1 MVNRATKKELAR
13 LSGPTCSNRLT
24 VPGFVSEV
32 NGQVRACTA
41 GDYDLAFGREQADN
55 LLAEQSSCA
64 DYQDTHRSSCVWEGH
79 ASAERRIT
87 QGVGRKDEK
96 IVLSLAA
103 MRTLQH
109 TRRCPA
115 GGLELSVKFR
125 RETARHVPPLTIP

>member
-24 VPGFVSEV
+24 VPRFVSEV
-32 NGQVRACTA
+32 NGQVRACKA
-41 GDYDLAFGREQADN
+41 GADDLVFGREQADD
-55 LLAEQSSCA
+55 LLAEQSGCA
-64 DYQDTHRSSCVWEGH
+64 DYQDTHRSSCVWKGH

-87 QGVGRKDEK
+87 QGVRRKDEK

-115 GGLELSVKFR
+115 GGLELSVKFC